1 MGQLDG
7 KVAIV
12 TGAARGQGRSHAI
25 ALAAEGAS
33 VVACDIAAQIDSV
46 VFPMATP
53 DELQETARLINA
65 AGGDALAVTTDI
77 RSTEQVQAMTD
88 RAVEHFGSVDIL
100 VANAAICGSGPLDQI
115 TDAQWDDMIDV
126 NLTGSFKCVRA
137 VLPHMK
143 QQEYGRIVVTSSMT
157 GRHGNANL
165 SHYSASKFG
174 VIGMVKSVALEV
186 ATMGITVNAMCPTS
200 ANTPMLHNDSNYQL
214 FCPEMDNPTI
224 DDVRPRFASLNP
236 MELPW
241 LEPEAYTRAV
251 MFLVTDPGHISG
263 ATLEVGAGVSA
274 KLA

>member
-12 TGAARGQGRSHAI
+12 TGAARGQGRSHAL
-25 ALAAEGAS
+25 ALAAEGAR
-33 VVACDIAAQIDSV
+33 VVACDIAAQIESV
-46 VFPMATP
+46 EFPMSTP
-53 DELQETARLINA
+53 DELQETVRMITAS
-65 AGGDALAVTTDI
+65 GGDALAVTTDI
-77 RSTEQVQAMTD
+77 RSTEQVQALTD
-88 RAVEHFGSVDIL
+88 RAVEDYGSVDIL
-100 VANAAICGSGPLDQI
+100 VANAAICGTGPLEQL

-126 NLTGSFKCVRA
+126 NLTGTFKCLRA

-143 QQEYGRIVVTSSMT
+143 RTGYGRVVVTSSMT

-174 VIGMVKSVALEV
+174 VIGMVKSAALEV

-200 ANTPMLHNDSNYQL
+200 ANTPMLHNDTNYRL
-214 FCPEMDNPTI
+214 FCPDVDNPTI

-274 KLA
+274 QLA